1 MDVVWRCT
9 LWYNRYVQGA
19 FLMKLNYDR
28 KSKDPTYFIQVGIRN
43 GKKVTTKNVERIGKH
58 SELLKITDDPLEYAR
73 QKVKEYNDNLKNSRV
88 EYNIT
93 IHFDDK
99 VINRG
104 NIVSRSTCRNIG
116 YLYLKEIY
124 SSLNL
129 SGFFE
134 KVCSDRRIAFHPDM
148 INMVLAF
155 SRILDPGSKLHTLK
169 NLSRFYGDFDFSH
182 QDILRFM
189 DILEENYDEYLSHLF
204 ESSNKVIK
212 RNTSVCYFDCTN
224 FYFEKE
230 TEDEDVYDEIT
241 GELIK
246 GLLKYG
252 VSKEHRPNPIV
263 QMGLFMDADGIPL
276 SMCINPG
283 SDNESLCTV
292 PAEKKMLKMFENKDI
307 IYCADAGLGY
317 NDARVFNDFG
327 GRKFVV
333 TQSVK
338 KLSNVLKQAVFN
350 DFDYRFSQDGKPMF
364 LKAMKNFDRTLTENR
379 KYYDGYI
386 YKSIMVD
393 KPVDLGLFEIR
404 QSKNGKTRK
413 VKSKG
418 TLKQRIIVTY
428 SRKMAEYQKT
438 VRNRQI
444 ERAKKILTAMDPENF
459 KKGPHDVTRFI
470 KSDKEKKNYSLDEA
484 RIEEEA
490 KYDGFYAVA
499 TNIFD
504 MKETEVLDIQS
515 RRYQIED
522 CFRILKTNFSSRPVY
537 HHKENRIKAHFLIC
551 YTALL
556 IYRLLE
562 VKLDRNK
569 THFTTGQIIE
579 TLQNMNVVNC
589 SDMYYQSCYTGSDVL
604 DSLEQLFD
612 LKLNR
617 KYYLPK
623 TLNKLKKI

>member
-1 MDVVWRCT
+1 
-9 LWYNRYVQGA
+9 
-19 FLMKLNYDR
+19 MKLNYDR

-58 SELLKITDDPLEYAR
+58 SELLKITDDPLEYAKQR
-73 QKVKEYNDNLKNSRV
+73 VKEYNENIKNSKV

-93 IHFDDK
+93 VNFDDK
-99 VINRG
+99 VINQG
-104 NIVSRSTCRNIG
+104 NTVSKSTCKNTG
-116 YLYLKEIY
+116 YFYLKELY
-124 SSLNL
+124 SSLGI
-129 SGFFE
+129 SDFFD
-134 KVCSDRRIAFHPDM
+134 KVCSGRKIAFNPNM
-148 INMVLAF
+148 INMVLTF
-155 SRILDPGSKLHTLK
+155 SRILDPGSKMHTLK
-169 NLSRFYGDFDFSH
+169 NLTGFYGDFDFSH

-189 DILEENYDEYLSHLF
+189 DILEENYDEYISHLF

-212 RNTSVCYFDCTN
+212 RNTNVCYFDCTN

-230 TEDEDVYDEIT
+230 SEDEDVYDEIT

-283 SDNESLCTV
+283 SDNESLCAV

-307 IYCADAGLGY
+307 IYCSDAGLGY
-317 NDARVFNDFG
+317 NDTRLFNDFG

-333 TQSVK
+333 TQSIK
-338 KLSNVLKQAVFN
+338 KLNNILKQAVFN
-350 DFDYRFSQDGKPMF
+350 DYDYRFSQDGKPAS
-364 LKAMKNFDRTLTENR
+364 LETMKTFDRTLQENR

-386 YKSIMVD
+386 YKSIPVD
-393 KPVDLGLFEIR
+393 KLVDLGLFEVK
-404 QSKNGKTRK
+404 QYKNGKTKK

-418 TLKQRIIVTY
+418 NLKQRIIVTY

-444 ERAKKILTAMDPENF
+444 ERAKKILANMDPDNF
-459 KKGPHDVTRFI
+459 KKGPNDVTRFI
-470 KSDKEKKNYSLDEA
+470 KSDKEKKNYYLDEA

-515 RRYQIED
+515 RRYKIED
-522 CFRILKTNFSSRPVY
+522 CFRVLKANFSSRPVY
-537 HHKENRIKAHFLIC
+537 HRKENRIKAHFLIC

-569 THFTTGQIIE
+569 THFTTEQIIE

-589 SDMYYQSCYTGSDVL
+589 SDMYYQACYTGSDVL

-617 KYYLPK
+617 KYYQPK
-623 TLNKLKKI
+623 TLNKFKKI

>member
-1 MDVVWRCT
+1 
-9 LWYNRYVQGA
+9 
-19 FLMKLNYDR
+19 MKLNYDR

-58 SELLKITDDPLEYAR
+58 SELLKITDDPLEYAKQR
-73 QKVKEYNDNLKNSRV
+73 VKEYNENIKNSKV

-93 IHFDDK
+93 VNFDDK
-99 VINRG
+99 VINQG
-104 NIVSRSTCRNIG
+104 NTVSKSTCKNTG
-116 YLYLKEIY
+116 YFYLKELY
-124 SSLNL
+124 SSLGI
-129 SGFFE
+129 SDFFD
-134 KVCSDRRIAFHPDM
+134 KVCSGRKIAFNPNM
-148 INMVLAF
+148 INMVLTF
-155 SRILDPGSKLHTLK
+155 SRILDPGSKMHTLK
-169 NLSRFYGDFDFSH
+169 NLTGFYGDFDFSH

-189 DILEENYDEYLSHLF
+189 DILEENYDEYISHLF

-212 RNTSVCYFDCTN
+212 RNTNVCYFDCTN

-230 TEDEDVYDEIT
+230 SEDEDVYDEIT

-283 SDNESLCTV
+283 SDNESLCAV

-307 IYCADAGLGY
+307 IYCSDAGLGY
-317 NDARVFNDFG
+317 NDTRLFNDFG

-333 TQSVK
+333 TQSIK
-338 KLSNVLKQAVFN
+338 KLNNILKQAMFN
-350 DFDYRFSQDGKPMF
+350 DYDYRFSQDGKPAS
-364 LKAMKNFDRTLTENR
+364 LETMKTFDRTLKENR

-386 YKSIMVD
+386 YKSIPVD
-393 KPVDLGLFEIR
+393 KLVDLGLFEVK
-404 QSKNGKTRK
+404 QYKNGKTK
-413 VKSKG
+413 NVKSKG

-444 ERAKKILTAMDPENF
+444 ERAKKILANMDPDNF
-459 KKGPHDVTRFI
+459 KKGPNDVTRFI
-470 KSDKEKKNYSLDEA
+470 KSDKEKKNYYLDEA

-515 RRYQIED
+515 RRYKIED
-522 CFRILKTNFSSRPVY
+522 CFRVLKANFSSRPVY
-537 HHKENRIKAHFLIC
+537 HRKENRIKAHFLIC

-569 THFTTGQIIE
+569 THFTTEQIIE

-589 SDMYYQSCYTGSDVL
+589 SDMYYQACYTGSDVL

-617 KYYLPK
+617 KYYQPK
-623 TLNKLKKI
+623 TLNKFKKI

>member
-1 MDVVWRCT
+1 
-9 LWYNRYVQGA
+9 
-19 FLMKLNYDR
+19 
-28 KSKDPTYFIQVGIRN
+28 
-43 GKKVTTKNVERIGKH
+43 
-58 SELLKITDDPLEYAR
+58 
-73 QKVKEYNDNLKNSRV
+73 
-88 EYNIT
+88 
-93 IHFDDK
+93 
-99 VINRG
+99 
-104 NIVSRSTCRNIG
+104 
-116 YLYLKEIY
+116 
-124 SSLNL
+124 
-129 SGFFE
+129 
-134 KVCSDRRIAFHPDM
+134 
-148 INMVLAF
+148 MVLTF
-155 SRILDPGSKLHTLK
+155 SRILDPGSKMHTLK
-169 NLSRFYGDFDFSH
+169 NLTGFYGDFDFSH

-212 RNTSVCYFDCTN
+212 RNTNVCYFDCTN

-230 TEDEDVYDEIT
+230 SEDEDVYDEIT

-283 SDNESLCTV
+283 SDNESLCAV

-307 IYCADAGLGY
+307 IYCSDAGLGY
-317 NDARVFNDFG
+317 NDTRLFNDFG

-333 TQSVK
+333 TQSIK
-338 KLSNVLKQAVFN
+338 KLNSILKQAVFN
-350 DFDYRFSQDGKPMF
+350 DYDYRFSQDGKPAS
-364 LKAMKNFDRTLTENR
+364 LETMKTFDRTLKENR

-386 YKSIMVD
+386 YKSIPVD
-393 KPVDLGLFEIR
+393 KLVDLGLFEVK
-404 QSKNGKTRK
+404 QYKNGKTKK

-418 TLKQRIIVTY
+418 NLKQRIIVTY

-444 ERAKKILTAMDPENF
+444 ERAKKILANMDPDNF
-459 KKGPHDVTRFI
+459 KKGPNDVTRFI
-470 KSDKEKKNYSLDEA
+470 KSDKEKKNYYLDEA

-504 MKETEVLDIQS
+504 MKETEILDIQS
-515 RRYQIED
+515 RRYKIED
-522 CFRILKTNFSSRPVY
+522 CFRVLKTNFSSRPVY
-537 HHKENRIKAHFLIC
+537 HRKENRIKAHFLIC

-569 THFTTGQIIE
+569 THFTTEQIIE

-589 SDMYYQSCYTGSDVL
+589 SDMYYQACYTGSDVL

-617 KYYLPK
+617 KYYQPK
-623 TLNKLKKI
+623 TLNKFKKI

>member
-1 MDVVWRCT
+1 
-9 LWYNRYVQGA
+9 
-19 FLMKLNYDR
+19 MKLNYDR

-58 SELLKITDDPLEYAR
+58 SELLKITDDPLEYAKQR
-73 QKVKEYNDNLKNSRV
+73 VKEYNENIKNSKV

-93 IHFDDK
+93 VNFDDK
-99 VINRG
+99 VINQG
-104 NIVSRSTCRNIG
+104 NTVSKSICKNTG
-116 YLYLKEIY
+116 YFYLKKLY
-124 SSLNL
+124 SSLGI
-129 SGFFE
+129 SDFFD
-134 KVCSDRRIAFHPDM
+134 KVCSGRKIAFNPNM
-148 INMVLAF
+148 INMVLTF
-155 SRILDPGSKLHTLK
+155 SRILDPGSKMHTLK
-169 NLSRFYGDFDFSH
+169 NLTGFYGDFDFSH

-189 DILEENYDEYLSHLF
+189 DILEENYDEYLYHLF

-212 RNTSVCYFDCTN
+212 RNTNVCYFDCTN

-230 TEDEDVYDEIT
+230 SEDEDVYDEIT

-283 SDNESLCTV
+283 SDNESLCAV

-307 IYCADAGLGY
+307 IYCSDAGLGY
-317 NDARVFNDFG
+317 NDTRLFNDFG

-333 TQSVK
+333 TQSIK
-338 KLSNVLKQAVFN
+338 KLNSILKQAVFN
-350 DFDYRFSQDGKPMF
+350 DYDYRFSQDGKPAS
-364 LKAMKNFDRTLTENR
+364 LESMKTFDRTSKENR

-386 YKSIMVD
+386 YKSIPVD
-393 KPVDLGLFEIR
+393 KLVDLGLFEVK
-404 QSKNGKTRK
+404 QYKNGKTKK

-418 TLKQRIIVTY
+418 ILKQRIIVTY

-444 ERAKKILTAMDPENF
+444 ERAKKILANMDPDNF
-459 KKGPHDVTRFI
+459 KKGPNDVTRFI
-470 KSDKEKKNYSLDEA
+470 KSDKEKKNYYLDEA

-504 MKETEVLDIQS
+504 MKETEILDIQS
-515 RRYQIED
+515 RRYKIED
-522 CFRILKTNFSSRPVY
+522 CFRVLKTNFSSRPVY
-537 HHKENRIKAHFLIC
+537 HRKESRIKAHFLIC

-569 THFTTGQIIE
+569 THFTTEQIIE

-589 SDMYYQSCYTGSDVL
+589 SDIYYQACYTGSDVL

-617 KYYLPK
+617 KYYQPK
-623 TLNKLKKI
+623 TLNKFKKI

>member
-1 MDVVWRCT
+1 
-9 LWYNRYVQGA
+9 
-19 FLMKLNYDR
+19 MKLNYDR

-58 SELLKITDDPLEYAR
+58 SELLKITDDPLEYAKQR
-73 QKVKEYNDNLKNSRV
+73 VKEYNENIKNSKV

-93 IHFDDK
+93 VNFDDK
-99 VINRG
+99 VINQG
-104 NIVSRSTCRNIG
+104 NTVSKSTCKNTG
-116 YLYLKEIY
+116 YFYLKELY
-124 SSLNL
+124 SSLGI
-129 SGFFE
+129 SDFFD
-134 KVCSDRRIAFHPDM
+134 KVCSGRKIAFNPNM
-148 INMVLAF
+148 INMVLTF
-155 SRILDPGSKLHTLK
+155 SRILDPGSKMHTLK
-169 NLSRFYGDFDFSH
+169 NLTGFYGDFDFSH

-212 RNTSVCYFDCTN
+212 RNTNVCYFDCTN

-230 TEDEDVYDEIT
+230 SEDEDVYDEIT

-283 SDNESLCTV
+283 SDNESLCAV

-307 IYCADAGLGY
+307 IYCSDAGLGY
-317 NDARVFNDFG
+317 NGTRLFNDFG

-333 TQSVK
+333 TQSIK
-338 KLSNVLKQAVFN
+338 KLNSILKQAVFN
-350 DFDYRFSQDGKPMF
+350 DYDYRFSQDGKPAS
-364 LKAMKNFDRTLTENR
+364 LETMKTFDRTLKENR

-386 YKSIMVD
+386 YKSIPVD
-393 KPVDLGLFEIR
+393 KLVDLGLFEVK
-404 QSKNGKTRK
+404 QHKNGKIKK

-418 TLKQRIIVTY
+418 NLKQRIIVTY

-444 ERAKKILTAMDPENF
+444 ERAKKILANMDPDNF
-459 KKGPHDVTRFI
+459 KKGPNDVTRFI
-470 KSDKEKKNYSLDEA
+470 KSDKEKKNYYLDEA

-515 RRYQIED
+515 RRYKIED
-522 CFRILKTNFSSRPVY
+522 CFRVLKTNFSSRPVY
-537 HHKENRIKAHFLIC
+537 HRKESRIKAHFLIC

-569 THFTTGQIIE
+569 THFTTEQIIE

-589 SDMYYQSCYTGSDVL
+589 SDMYYQACYTGSDVL

-612 LKLNR
+612 LKLSR
-617 KYYLPK
+617 KYYQPK
-623 TLNKLKKI
+623 TLNKFKKI